1 MATHLQVVLREDV
14 HNLGK
19 TGELVRVKPGYARN
33 YLLPRGLAALA
44 TRGNIEQIEHEQKA
58 AVARAVKMKA
68 SAEAEAGKLA
78 GVTVTI
84 TKQVGEGDKLYGSV
98 TTKDVADELK
108 KQGVVVDRKKIQIIK
123 PIKALGD
130 HEVHVK
136 LGPQVAATLKVVVVK
151 SEEEAV

>member
-44 TRGNIEQIEHEQKA
+44 TRNNIDQIEHEQKA
-58 AVARAVKMKA
+58 AVVRATKLKA
-68 SAEAEAGKLA
+68 SAEAEAGKLS
-78 GVTVTI
+78 GVVVTI
-84 TKQVGEGDKLYGSV
+84 TKQVGEGEKLYGSV
-98 TTKDVADELK
+98 TTKDIADELK
-108 KQGVVVDRKKIQIIK
+108 KQGVTIDRKKIQIIK

-130 HEVHVK
+130 HEVSVK
-136 LGPQVAATLKVVVVK
+136 LGPQVTAALKVVVVK
-151 SEEEAV
+151 SEEEV